1 MKEEMRTFGYL
12 CPQCGK
18 TVMGTRSVFAL
29 EASNAEVEC
38 ACGKSALKVEFDGT
52 EYHIYVPCG
61 ICGETHEAHCPPE
74 RELRGATALGC
85 AKTRQFC
92 CFIGPEG
99 TVEKNLRDL
108 AVLAELAEQCFP
120 DPWSENV
127 FRQTMCCCY
136 NRIWCAKVDG
146 KLCGYA
152 AVSRTG
158 DAVNL
163 DDIAVSPAFRRQGI
177 GRQLLDWAHG
187 QFPESEFWLEV
198 RESNA
203 AAIALYESAGYRQV
217 GFRKRYYHDPE
228 EGAVLM
234 TREVKKT

>member
-1 MKEEMRTFGYL
+1 MKQKAEIV
-12 CPQCGK
+12 P
-18 TVMGTRSVFAL
+18 
-29 EASNAEVEC
+29 ASE
-38 ACGKSALKVEFDGT
+38 
-52 EYHIYVPCG
+52 
-61 ICGETHEAHCPPE
+61 
-74 RELRGATALGC
+74 
-85 AKTRQFC
+85 Q
-92 CFIGPEG
+92 
-99 TVEKNLRDL
+99 DL

-203 AAIALYESAGYRQV
+203 AAHCPV
-217 GFRKRYYHDPE
+217 
-228 EGAVLM
+228 
-234 TREVKKT
+234 

>member
-1 MKEEMRTFGYL
+1 MKQKAEIV
-12 CPQCGK
+12 P
-18 TVMGTRSVFAL
+18 
-29 EASNAEVEC
+29 ASE
-38 ACGKSALKVEFDGT
+38 
-52 EYHIYVPCG
+52 
-61 ICGETHEAHCPPE
+61 
-74 RELRGATALGC
+74 
-85 AKTRQFC
+85 Q
-92 CFIGPEG
+92 
-99 TVEKNLRDL
+99 DL

-163 DDIAVSPAFRRQGI
+163 DDIAVSPAGDAVNLDDIAVVPAFRRQGI

>member
-1 MKEEMRTFGYL
+1 MKQKAEIV
-12 CPQCGK
+12 P
-18 TVMGTRSVFAL
+18 
-29 EASNAEVEC
+29 ASE
-38 ACGKSALKVEFDGT
+38 
-52 EYHIYVPCG
+52 
-61 ICGETHEAHCPPE
+61 
-74 RELRGATALGC
+74 
-85 AKTRQFC
+85 Q
-92 CFIGPEG
+92 
-99 TVEKNLRDL
+99 DL
-108 AVLAELAEQCFP
+108 AALAELAEQCFP

-217 GFRKRYYHDPE
+217 GFRKRYYHAPE

-234 TREVKKT
+234 TREVKNMTELANATESFSALGIVSCTSVCADCTEFVESFAECSGRRKLAPRVFAGLSMGIGAAEYFSVVRGV

>member
-1 MKEEMRTFGYL
+1 MTQKAEIV
-12 CPQCGK
+12 P
-18 TVMGTRSVFAL
+18 
-29 EASNAEVEC
+29 ASE
-38 ACGKSALKVEFDGT
+38 
-52 EYHIYVPCG
+52 
-61 ICGETHEAHCPPE
+61 
-74 RELRGATALGC
+74 
-85 AKTRQFC
+85 Q
-92 CFIGPEG
+92 
-99 TVEKNLRDL
+99 DL

-187 QFPESEFWLEV
+187 QFPESEFWLK
-198 RESNA
+198 SAGSPTPPPLPCMNW
-203 AAIALYESAGYRQV
+203 AGYRQV
-217 GFRKRYYHDPE
+217 GFRKT
-228 EGAVLM
+228 VLSRSRGRCCADDTRGEKNM
-234 TREVKKT
+234 TELLMQLKAFLLWALLFVIRLC